1 MDLTKFV
8 GIWLLIWFAAGIV
21 SCAVVHII
29 STKIER
35 KSAERIA
42 AEKRWRA
49 QNFKNIMNETRDI

>member
-1 MDLTKFV
+1 MDFTKFV
-8 GIWLLIWFAAGIV
+8 GIWLIIWLVAWIV

-35 KSAERIA
+35 KRAQRIA
-42 AEKRWRA
+42 AEKKWRA